1 MSEEVRRI
9 VPRDGW
15 YHGLRKTAATFKPVK
30 TVKIEELSEKEEKE
44 EEDQNREE

>member
-1 MSEEVRRI
+1 MSDNKDIKRI

-30 TVKIEELSEKEEKE
+30 IEELRGKGKE
-44 EEDQNREE
+44 EEVQNNEE

>member
-1 MSEEVRRI
+1 MSSEEIRRI

-30 TVKIEELSEKEEKE
+30 IEELSGKKEKE
-44 EEDQNREE
+44 EEVQNKEE